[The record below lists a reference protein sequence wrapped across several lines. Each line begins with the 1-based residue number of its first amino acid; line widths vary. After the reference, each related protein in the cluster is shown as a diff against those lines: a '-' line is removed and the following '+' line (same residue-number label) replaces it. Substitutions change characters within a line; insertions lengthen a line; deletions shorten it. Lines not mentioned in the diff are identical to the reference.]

1 MSNADKIEVEGVVT
15 EAIPGGKFV
24 VKIDGTDAKVVC
36 TTSGRLKKNFIKI
49 IIGDRVTINMSTYD
63 LSKGIIV
70 WRDK

>member
-1 MSNADKIEVEGVVT
+1 MSNADKIEIEGTVVD
-15 EAIPGGKFV
+15 AIRGGKFL
-24 VKIDGTDAKVVC
+24 VKIDNVDQTIEC